1 MVHQQG
7 RFFPCNE
14 SRGSATTDAWIDVR
28 TKKSDVEAQGGVT
41 NLAQDLRIP
50 KDDDA
55 ILCPRKSNVQPPGV
69 VQETDSLMLV
79 APNAAQ
85 DDVVFLSS
93 LKRVDACHFDVL
105 VQVLP

>member
-14 SRGSATTDAWIDVR
+14 LRGSATTDAWIDVR
-28 TKKSDVEAQGGVT
+28 TKKSDLEAQGGVT

-55 ILCPRKSNVQPPGV
+55 ILCPRKSNIQPPGV
-69 VQETDSLMLV
+69 VQETNSLMLITPD
-79 APNAAQ
+79 ATQ
-85 DDVVFLSS
+85 DDVVLLPS
-93 LKRVDACHFDVL
+93 LERVDARYFDVL
-105 VQVLP
+105 V